1 MSSSEDGNIK
11 NLKCEFCPIVFS
23 NIDDLAN
30 HLVNGHAND
39 FKIEPED
46 YLEIEAN
53 AENQVQRN
61 QEDRNCQ
68 FCGKSFSRR
77 DHKKNHIKRIHE
89 EGQIYNNKCE
99 FCGKSFAQPAHLR
112 THTYS

>member
-68 FCGKSFSRR
+68 FCGKYITINVNFVA
-77 DHKKNHIKRIHE
+77 NHLLNLHI
-89 EGQIYNNKCE
+89 
-99 FCGKSFAQPAHLR
+99 
-112 THTYS
+112 